1 MKYAKKTLKDNSMK
15 TVIVFAFL
23 TLALTTAAAYG
34 ENISE
39 ANEVRET
46 IGLSGEWEFRMDPYD
61 KGVDEKWYEQKVS
74 FDRKI
79 TVPGAWN
86 AQGVGYESQQLLRE
100 YERTP
105 ASDRLLGTDRES
117 DKLFHVYPGPG
128 WYRRNITILENW
140 QGRVIWLKFGGVHR
154 YADVWVNGKYVGTHI
169 AYVSGFKYDITKFVQ
184 AGENAQIVVRVDAR
198 WKKDIDPLIG
208 CLDTLDF
215 LFITW
220 GGIYRDVTLETT
232 SPQWIEDVFVIPQ
245 VTQRSAKVQVT
256 MANLPSVERS
266 GKDLQIIV
274 GVYGQDGVR
283 VAGVKKP
290 VSQQTNKITLP
301 VDIADAKLWSPSQ
314 PYLYTVRTTLA
325 DGQEKLDT
333 VTVRFGMREM
343 KVQDGK
349 FLLNDKPI
357 FLRGY
362 GDDCIYPNT
371 IAPPADK
378 EEYRRRFKV
387 VKDYGFNYARHHSW
401 FPPQEYFDVADEMGI
416 LLQPEFPI
424 AYRWNLATTVQGK
437 RLYLDQWREIIKASR
452 NHPSIVTWCMGNEL
466 YDSFDMAP
474 AMYHLA
480 KQIDPTRLVIDSDGV
495 ARQPR
500 ETLDF
505 WIWQFKESTSFA
517 YRDDKYDLGDI
528 KPQRPVVAH
537 EMGYFVTL
545 PNLEQLP
552 LFRQGI
558 RPYWLYEARDLA
570 HKKVVTELYP
580 KWVDKSNRLQ
590 ALCIKTNIEAVRRS
604 VLQGYSLWLFQDY
617 PYCAEGTVDMFYR
630 PKAITATDYRK
641 FNSPTVLL
649 IDSDQRNFRCGE
661 TVKMTL
667 LVSRYEHQPSD
678 NATARWKLCASG
690 EVLASQTASRLRVDS
705 GGPQK
710 LMPISFTM
718 PHRQKAEK
726 LTLSAELTDQ
736 NGTVANDWNLW
747 LFPQEFLTAGR
758 LCVAGDEQIRN
769 LYPWADTAMPN
780 LKPADCDLLVSDR
793 LDGEMLS
800 YLQAGGRI
808 LLLNPDKV
816 FPSVSVRFRPSGWDP
831 DAAESHLGSI
841 IDQQHPAMRN
851 MPNEGWCDLQ
861 FHQLVQGG
869 KTVLLDKLGIKVKPI
884 VRCIDMPQRFLDKA
898 YLFEVA
904 VGKGKLL
911 VSGFNFTAA
920 IQDNDPAG
928 SYFLDQLVRYAL
940 SASFNPDQ
948 SLPPNYFEG

>member
-1 MKYAKKTLKDNSMK
+1 MK
-15 TVIVFAFL
+15 TVIMFACL
-23 TLALTTAAAYG
+23 TAAWTATAAYG
-34 ENISE
+34 QNISD
-39 ANEVRET
+39 ANEVREG
-46 IGLSGEWEFRMDPYD
+46 INLSGEWEFQMDPCD
-61 KGVDEKWYEQKVS
+61 KGVTEKWYEQKVS

-86 AQGVGYESQQLLRE
+86 AQGIGYESQQLLRE
-100 YERTP
+100 YERT
-105 ASDRLLGTDRES
+105 ATGDRLLGTDRES

-128 WYRRNITILENW
+128 WYRRNVTIPKNW
-140 QGRVIWLKFGGVHR
+140 QKKVIWLKFGGVHR
-154 YADVWVNGKYVGTHI
+154 YADVWVNGKHVGTHI
-169 AYVSGFKYDITKFVQ
+169 AYISPFKYDITKFVQ
-184 AGENAQIVVRVDAR
+184 AGKKARIVVRVDAR
-198 WKKDIDPLIG
+198 WNKDIDPLIG
-208 CLDTLDF
+208 CFDTLDF
-215 LFITW
+215 LFVTW

-232 SPQWIEDVFVIPQ
+232 SGRWIEDVFVAPQ
-245 VTQRSAKVQVT
+245 VTQRSASVQVT
-256 MANLPSVERS
+256 TANLPGAEKSR
-266 GKDLQIIV
+266 KDLQIIV
-274 GVYGQDGVR
+274 GVYDQDGIQ
-283 VAGVKKP
+283 VAAASKA
-290 VSQQTNKITLP
+290 VSQQTNTITLP
-301 VDIADAKLWSPSQ
+301 VSIAQAKLWSPSQ

-325 DGQEKLDT
+325 DGQEKLDA

-349 FLLNDKPI
+349 FLLNGKPI

-424 AYRWNLATTVQGK
+424 AYRWNLAVTVQGK
-437 RLYLDQWREIIKASR
+437 QLYLDQWREIIKASR

-474 AMYHLA
+474 AMYRLA

-505 WIWQFKESTSFA
+505 WTWQFNESTSFA
-517 YRDDKYDLGDI
+517 YRDGKYHLGDT

-570 HKKVVTELYP
+570 HQKAVTGLYP

-604 VLQGYSLWLFQDY
+604 MLQGYSLWLFQDY

-630 PKAITATDYRK
+630 PKAITAADYRK

-649 IDSDQRNFRCGE
+649 IDSDQRNFRCDE

-667 LVSRYEHQPSD
+667 LVSRYEDQPSD
-678 NATARWKLCASG
+678 NAAARWQLRAG
-690 EVLASQTASRLRVDS
+690 REVLASHSGSRLRVDS
-705 GGPQK
+705 GGPQE

-718 PHRQKAEK
+718 PRRPNAEK
-726 LTLSAELTDQ
+726 LTLEAELTDQ
-736 NGTVANDWNLW
+736 NGTVANNWNLW
-747 LFPQEFLTAGR
+747 LFPQQFLPAGR
-758 LCVAGDEQIRN
+758 LCVTGDGWIRK
-769 LYPWADTAMPN
+769 LYPWADTAGQN
-780 LKPADCDLLVSDR
+780 LNPADCDLLVTNR
-793 LDGEMLS
+793 LDGDMLS
-800 YLQAGGRI
+800 YLRAGGRI

-831 DAAESHLGSI
+831 GAVESHLGSI
-841 IDQQHPAMRN
+841 INQQHPAMYN

-861 FHQLVQGG
+861 FHQLIQGG
-869 KTVLLDKLGIKVKPI
+869 KTVLLDELAIKVKPI

-904 VGKGKLL
+904 VGKGRLL

-920 IQDNDPAG
+920 IEGDDPAG
-928 SYFLDQLVRYAL
+928 NYFLDQLVRYAL

-948 SLPPNYFEG
+948 SLPPDYFKG